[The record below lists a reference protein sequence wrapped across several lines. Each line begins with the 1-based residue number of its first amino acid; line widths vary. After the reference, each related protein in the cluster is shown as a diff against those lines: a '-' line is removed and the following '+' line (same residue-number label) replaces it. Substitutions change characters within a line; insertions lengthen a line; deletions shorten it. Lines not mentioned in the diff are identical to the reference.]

1 MSASKI
7 YFIVFVF
14 LALASTAQGQ
24 DSLIRRNT
32 QKVDSAY
39 KYQHKSLD
47 SLQRNFH
54 HRTDSLQKAYQ
65 APIKN
70 IQSRINRLNH
80 KKDSLSK
87 LNLPTTS
94 ITHEIDSLQQANL
107 AKVKELNGK
116 IDKVKTETLAKVSA
130 LHLPPQ
136 AQNEINALTK
146 NIHSFSLPRSLVN
159 LPGTSLRIPGLG
171 NNLSLSLPSNF
182 SIPTSKIPSLQK
194 LDLSTAT
201 RMPTLAQLE
210 GPLANDIKKIQQL
223 KSTLKNKAS
232 EKALEQDALKLAS
245 QNKEMKELV
254 QEKNKVTGMEKQLDA
269 MKDPKK
275 KMDSLALAQLKP
287 ATNHFLGKEKE
298 LQSAMGELSKYK
310 QKYSEVKSLT
320 ELPKRPPNPLKG
332 KPWYER
338 TVPGVNYLILNKHY
352 AMVDVNPYVGWR
364 FTPKLTG
371 YIGWN
376 QRIGIA
382 KGSLHTDKYDRVYG
396 VRAAVSYAWAHGFV
410 FRLSPELM
418 SAYIPFGSAPDA
430 REQKVIF
437 GLFGGVRK
445 DFKIYKG
452 IYGYSEGVYNF
463 MQKPGQNIYGDRL
476 SLRLGIEIKIKKKV
490 KKSQ

>member
-1 MSASKI
+1 MPVPKI
-7 YFIVFVF
+7 YLIL
-14 LALASTAQGQ
+14 LALLSPALTVLGQ
-24 DSLIRRNT
+24 DSLVRRNT
-32 QKVDSAY
+32 QKIDSAY
-39 KYQHKSLD
+39 QYQNKSLD
-47 SLQRNFH
+47 SLQRNFR
-54 HRTDSLQKAYQ
+54 HRTDSLQKAYH
-65 APIKN
+65 APLKT
-70 IQSRINRLNH
+70 IQSRIAKLNH

-87 LNLPTTS
+87 LNLPTS
-94 ITHEIDSLQQANL
+94 AVTHQIDSLQKANVD
-107 AKVKELNGK
+107 KVKELNGK
-116 IDKVKTETLAKVSA
+116 IEKVKNETLTKVSS

-136 AQNEINALTK
+136 AQNEINTLTK
-146 NIHSFSLPRSLVN
+146 NIHGFSLPNNLLH
-159 LPGTSLRIPGLG
+159 LPGTNFKIPGLG
-171 NNLSLSLPSNF
+171 NNLSLPSNL
-182 SIPTSKIPSLQK
+182 SIPTTQIPSLQK
-194 LDLSTAT
+194 LDLSSAT
-201 RMPTLAQLE
+201 RMPSLAQLE
-210 GPLANDIKKIQQL
+210 GPLANDIKKIQAL
-223 KSTLKNKAS
+223 KGSLKNKAN

-245 QNKEMKELV
+245 QNKEVKELV
-254 QEKNKVTGMEKQLDA
+254 QEKNKVTGMEKQLEA
-269 MKDPKK
+269 MKNPNK
-275 KMDSLALAQLKP
+275 KMDSLAMAQLKP

-320 ELPKRPPNPLKG
+320 ALPKRPPNPLKG

-371 YIGWN
+371 YLGWN
-376 QRIGIA
+376 QRIGIR

-418 SAYIPFGSAPDA
+418 NAYIPFGSAPDE

-463 MQKPGQNIYGDRL
+463 VQKPGQNIYGDRL
-476 SLRLGIEIKIKKKV
+476 SLRLGLEVKIKKKV